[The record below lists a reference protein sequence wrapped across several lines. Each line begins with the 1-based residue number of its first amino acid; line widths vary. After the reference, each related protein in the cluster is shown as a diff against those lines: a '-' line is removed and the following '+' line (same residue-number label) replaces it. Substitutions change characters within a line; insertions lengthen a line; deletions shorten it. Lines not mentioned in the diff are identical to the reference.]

1 MEIRPTGCEKIVL
14 LQYESLD
21 HHRRR
26 SDLRRRRIARGG
38 GEESRE
44 NSGEAHHTGGATRH
58 RARLKWL
65 VSQQRDDGSFN
76 DGSYRG
82 NVAVCALAGM
92 AMTAD
97 GSTPGRGPYGAQ
109 VSRCVDYL
117 LANTQPSGFICGPN
131 STYGPMYGHGF
142 ATMFLAECY
151 GMSPRPELREKLS
164 KAVKIIINSQN
175 KQGGWRYQPVRETA
189 DISVTVCQVMALRAV
204 RNAGLYVPHETIDR
218 SIDYVKRSQNADG
231 GFIYMLSNPGEA
243 DFPRSAA
250 AVVALYS
257 AGIYKGPE
265 IAKGLDYLT
274 RFMPAEGVT
283 RREMYFFYG
292 HYYAVQAMWQA
303 GGERFGR
310 WYTAVS
316 NELVS
321 RQREDGSW
329 QAAQEGNTCATAMAC
344 IVLEIPNNYLPIFQR

>member
-1 MEIRPTGCEKIVL
+1 MN
-14 LQYESLD
+14 
-21 HHRRR
+21 
-26 SDLRRRRIARGG
+26 RRIIIAAVAICAVAAPLRAEEKNAEKSAAKLVTPAVQRGIDRG
-38 GEESRE
+38 
-44 NSGEAHHTGGATRH
+44 
-58 RARLKWL
+58 LKWL
-65 VSQQRDDGSFN
+65 VSQQRDDGGFN

-92 AMTAD
+92 ALTAG

-109 VSRCVDYL
+109 VNRCVDYL
-117 LANTQPSGFICGPN
+117 LANTQPSGFVAGPN

-142 ATMFLAECY
+142 ATMFLAECC
-151 GMSPRPELREKLS
+151 GMSPRPELCEKLA
-164 KAVKIIINSQN
+164 KAVKIILNSQN
-175 KQGGWRYQPVRETA
+175 KQGGWRYQPVRSDA
-189 DISVTVCQVMALRAV
+189 DVSVTVCQVMALRTAQ
-204 RNAGLYVPHETIDR
+204 NAGLHVPKETIGHA
-218 SIDYVKRSQNADG
+218 IDYVQRSQNADG
-231 GFIYMLSNPGEA
+231 GFMYMLSNPGES

-250 AVVALYS
+250 AVAALYS
-257 AGIYKGPE
+257 AGVYKGPK

-283 RREMYFFYG
+283 RREVYFFYA

-310 WYTAVS
+310 WYTAVA

-329 QAAQEGNTCATAMAC
+329 QAAQEGNTCASAMAC
-344 IVLEIPNNYLPIFQR
+344 VVLEIPNNYLPIFQR

>member
-1 MEIRPTGCEKIVL
+1 MNRSTIIAVVL
-14 LQYESLD
+14 LCGVTASLPAEEKNPEK
-21 HHRRR
+21 
-26 SDLRRRRIARGG
+26 SAAKLITPAVQRGIDRG
-38 GEESRE
+38 
-44 NSGEAHHTGGATRH
+44 
-58 RARLKWL
+58 LKWL

-92 AMTAD
+92 AMTAG

-164 KAVKIIINSQN
+164 KAVKIIVNSQN
-175 KQGGWRYQPVRETA
+175 KQGGWRDQPVRETA
-189 DISVTVCQVMALRAV
+189 DISVTVCQVMALCAAC
-204 RNAGLYVPHETIDR
+204 NAGLYVPNETIDR
-218 SIDYVKRSQNADG
+218 AIDYVKRSQNADG
-231 GFIYMLSNPGEA
+231 GFMYMLSNAGES

-250 AVVALYS
+250 AAVALYS

-265 IAKGLDYLT
+265 IAKGLDYLM
-274 RFMPAEGVT
+274 RFIPAEGVT
-283 RREMYFFYG
+283 RRARRLAKMP
-292 HYYAVQAMWQA
+292 A
-303 GGERFGR
+303 RRSNGR
-310 WYTAVS
+310 RKST
-316 NELVS
+316 S
-321 RQREDGSW
+321 RG
-329 QAAQEGNTCATAMAC
+329 A
-344 IVLEIPNNYLPIFQR
+344 